1 MRRLFFIWLSLLCS
15 SCLQAQSVY
24 SQEHYLMGSDFE
36 ITVVADTEE
45 EASLF
50 MKQAVAEIQRIE
62 RLISSWDEQSETAE
76 VNRQAGQQPVKVSE
90 ELFDL
95 VSRSLALSK
104 LTDGAFDISFAGMN
118 KLWTFN
124 KGVQEMPS
132 AEELAESVERVG
144 YEHIVLNE
152 QHQTIFL
159 EKEGMKIAFGAIGKG
174 YAADKVKQLLKEQGV
189 LAGIINASG
198 DMTTWGE
205 QPNGEEWKVAITN
218 PLNKSEAFALVPV
231 SDKAVVTSG
240 DYERYAMIDGKRYA
254 HIINP
259 KTGMP
264 ASGLISVTVFAPS
277 AELADAIAT
286 AVFVMGA
293 EVGVDRINQMPGV
306 EVVVVDEYGQLHT
319 SKSMKINE
327 N

>member
-1 MRRLFFIWLSLLCS
+1 
-15 SCLQAQSVY
+15 
-24 SQEHYLMGSDFE
+24 MGSDFE

-45 EASLF
+45 EASFF
-50 MKQAVAEIQRIE
+50 MEQAVAEIQRIE

-90 ELFDL
+90 ELFQL

-198 DMTTWGE
+198 DMTTWGQ

-240 DYERYAMIDGKRYA
+240 DYERYVMIDGKRYA

-277 AELADAIAT
+277 AELADALAT